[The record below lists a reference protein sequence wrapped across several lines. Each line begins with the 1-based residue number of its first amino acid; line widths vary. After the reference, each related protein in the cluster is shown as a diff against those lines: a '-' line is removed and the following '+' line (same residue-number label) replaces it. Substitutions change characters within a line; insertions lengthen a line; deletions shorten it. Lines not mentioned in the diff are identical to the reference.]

1 MRVIPTRTLVTGRNE
16 KHRHGLN
23 IQPGEGDVG
32 TRQLITV
39 LEHIVAQ
46 RFDEKLIREKNG
58 HLARDVLETWWQFGF
73 PKALLLTTG
82 RWFKLGPCRG
92 EGNG

>member
-1 MRVIPTRTLVTGRNE
+1 MSMDVFW
-16 KHRHGLN
+16 LN
-23 IQPGEGDVG
+23 GPGEGDVG

-58 HLARDVLETWWQFGF
+58 HLARDVLETW
-73 PKALLLTTG
+73 
-82 RWFKLGPCRG
+82 LGI
-92 EGNG
+92 E